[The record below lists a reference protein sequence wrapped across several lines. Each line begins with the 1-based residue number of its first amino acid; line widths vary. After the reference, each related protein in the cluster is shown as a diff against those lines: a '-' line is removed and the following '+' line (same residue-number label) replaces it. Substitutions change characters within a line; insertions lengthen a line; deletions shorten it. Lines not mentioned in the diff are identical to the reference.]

1 MCDHKVW
8 MALQSWHNL
17 LSLSLSRNPF
27 FVVFVLF
34 VFTSAV
40 LLAFPFFS
48 QSPLAVEHWNSSL
61 DSHSFIVSLPCF
73 CFSIFLQVSWPLNCK
88 CCWSNLVN
96 PLFIFFLPST
106 LVEIYGWNGNFSK
119 EFLAAFLKIFNH
131 VWSAD
136 SNETKSIHII
146 CTYYYLFY
154 IVYKIIIL

>member
-17 LSLSLSRNPF
+17 LSLTLSRNPY
-27 FVVFVLF
+27 FVVFVF
-34 VFTSAV
+34 SFTSAV
-40 LLAFPFFS
+40 LLAFPFF
-48 QSPLAVEHWNSSL
+48 QSAPSSGGTL
-61 DSHSFIVSLPCF
+61 EQQSWQSFIYRFFALF

-88 CCWSNLVN
+88 CCWSNLEN

-119 EFLAAFLKIFNH
+119 SFWHGFLKIFNH
-131 VWSAD
+131 VRSAD

-146 CTYYYLFY
+146 CTYYY
-154 IVYKIIIL
+154 